1 VIAERRKVS
10 CLVIGFVCG
19 AGYKKIFTEEL
30 TVQGFLELKIETLSN
45 NNILVTDN
53 KLFIMNFDN
62 LIPPKSKRNV
72 TVLDMR
78 RSGKTLIF

>member
-1 VIAERRKVS
+1 VEQGI
-10 CLVIGFVCG
+10 
-19 AGYKKIFTEEL
+19 KKIFTEEL

-45 NNILVTDN
+45 NNILGTDN
-53 KLFIMNFDN
+53 KLFIKNFDN

>member
-1 VIAERRKVS
+1 
-10 CLVIGFVCG
+10 LG
-19 AGYKKIFTEEL
+19 
-30 TVQGFLELKIETLSN
+30 
-45 NNILVTDN
+45 TDN
-53 KLFIMNFDN
+53 KLFIKNFDN